1 MTTAEL
7 RAQGSLQIVIGSLD
21 AGMRPIGPIA
31 LSEAGII
38 ADVRPVVLPIDDGF
52 VVFAVRGD
60 NGPRLAAWY
69 INALNNIGPELGA
82 DLPGPGTSLGGAIGD
97 GIGRVVV
104 QAGLSTFIQDFAPTL
119 GRPGLLASRIL
130 RPRLPAADVDILAAG
145 QAWALTWLDTGTQR
159 PMFGPLDEALGDFVA
174 GPADLLPGLRDGV
187 NHLHVHFTPDSAL
200 GRIGVSTGIRGR
212 VGPLGCR

>member
-1 MTTAEL
+1 
-7 RAQGSLQIVIGSLD
+7 
-21 AGMRPIGPIA
+21 MRPIGPIA

-52 VVFAVRGD
+52 RGLR
-60 NGPRLAAWY
+60 GPRRQRPAARCLVHQRPQQHRARSWGL
-69 INALNNIGPELGA
+69 ICRGRGRASGA
-82 DLPGPGTSLGGAIGD
+82 PSATGSGA
-97 GIGRVVV
+97 VV

-119 GRPGLLASRIL
+119 GPGSSRAASSGPASRPPTSTSWR
-130 RPRLPAADVDILAAG
+130 RPSVGADVAGHGHPAADVRA
-145 QAWALTWLDTGTQR
+145 
-159 PMFGPLDEALGDFVA
+159 LDEALGDFVA